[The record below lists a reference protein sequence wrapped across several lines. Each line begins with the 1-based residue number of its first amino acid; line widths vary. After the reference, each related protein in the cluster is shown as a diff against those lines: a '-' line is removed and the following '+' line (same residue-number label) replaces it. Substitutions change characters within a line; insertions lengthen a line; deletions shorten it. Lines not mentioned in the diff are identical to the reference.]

1 MSAIQV
7 LTQTVYRAP
16 TKGRRYLTARAAA
29 FAEAR
34 AMLENKYPS
43 EQAEW
48 DVGDAGW
55 HWSSEEQHK
64 RTYARLARIILKRL
78 RAAEPKQK
86 ELM

>member
-1 MSAIQV
+1 MSRIQV
-7 LTQTVYRAP
+7 LAQPVYLAP

-34 AMLENKYPS
+34 AMLDKKYPS
-43 EQAEW
+43 ELAEW

-55 HWSSEEQHK
+55 HWSSEDRHK

-78 RAAEPKQK
+78 RAAIKVQP
-86 ELM
+86 